1 MSETLPP
8 VLPETLHRLLDGSDL
23 DGKVGE
29 TMELLTVGPEGWPH
43 VALLSAGEVLAATP
57 EEIRLALWPS
67 SQTTANLRRTG
78 QARQPTTD
86 DVTYPFGNADLFR
99 RQPAVP
105 ASIRSLERPRL
116 GGADAAASF
125 WTALS
130 SGTRHT
136 CGGSCASTR
145 PTIISTGLTGR

>member
-78 QARQPTTD
+78 QATLTFIQQEGA
-86 DVTYPFGNADLFR
+86 YYA
-99 RQPAVP
+99 Q
-105 ASIRSLERPRL
+105 LE
-116 GGADAAASF
+116 AAPLA
-125 WTALS
+125 
-130 SGTRHT
+130 
-136 CGGSCASTR
+136 
-145 PTIISTGLTGR
+145 